1 MIITCNNAYLPVLL
15 LLLSQINYTE
25 EELQHFAQ
33 RAAKKASHS
42 NSTSME
48 LFESSALEKD
58 RQAGN
63 HTPETAPRN
72 ANGSI
77 STVATSSRAEETVTA
92 ASDDRNERAD
102 ISEDFVI
109 RRRKKLSHGDRNDA
123 IDLELIAPI
132 SDVPVCATQS
142 ADILERNR
150 RSRSEERCVCGC
162 VCVCVHE
169 RCVCA

>member
-1 MIITCNNAYLPVLL
+1 M
-15 LLLSQINYTE
+15 
-25 EELQHFAQ
+25 QHFAE
-33 RAAKKASHS
+33 RAAKKASR
-42 NSTSME
+42 NLSTSME
-48 LFESSALEKD
+48 LSESSAQEKD

-109 RRRKKLSHGDRNDA
+109 RRRKKISHGDRNDA
-123 IDLELIAPI
+123 IDLELITPI

-150 RSRSEERCVCGC
+150 RSRSEERCVC
-162 VCVCVHE
+162 V
-169 RCVCA
+169 